1 MKIINANPEI
11 PGMSNKE
18 EVKRVLQSKL
28 NLQLAT
34 IDETG
39 YPNIQPVW
47 FEYDTR
53 RNRLF
58 ILSSRMTKSLN
69 VHNNSKVYFS
79 VGWWL
84 QCSLQSIKDRGSV
97 VIGKDPGTV
106 TPTAEKIGLNYFDTL
121 DHDAT
126 EEEAECFVNGYD
138 SGFARKYDSNRA
150 RECIEHSDE
159 YNDMWFVGCE
169 DSLRIEEECGDLINN
184 PVETEDF
191 EALYDQAEL

>member
-1 MKIINANPEI
+1 
-11 PGMSNKE
+11 
-18 EVKRVLQSKL
+18 L

-97 VIGKDPGTV
+97 VIGEDPGTV
-106 TPTAEKIGLNYFDTL
+106 TLTAEKIVLKYFDTL
-121 DHDAT
+121 DHPGAK
-126 EEEAECFVNGYD
+126 AL
-138 SGFARKYDSNRA
+138 
-150 RECIEHSDE
+150 IERSKKE
-159 YNDMWFVGCE
+159 NAVI
-169 DSLRIEEECGDLINN
+169 IEID
-184 PVETEDF
+184 PKFFSTWDF
-191 EALYDQAEL
+191 GKK